1 MNNKRT
7 IERIATMALAA
18 FLVGYFCY
26 QVAYGTNESSYKYGF
41 KAGRE
46 GYDSSNFDNSGI
58 DTNFYLS
65 GDNLNA
71 QMA

>member
-7 IERIATMALAA
+7 IVRIATIALADRYR
-18 FLVGYFCY
+18 YFCY
-26 QVAYGTNESSYKYGF
+26 QVAYGTNESSYKYEF
-41 KAGRE
+41 KAGSE
-46 GYDSSNFDNSGI
+46 GYDCSNFDNSGI

-65 GDNLNA
+65 GGNLNA